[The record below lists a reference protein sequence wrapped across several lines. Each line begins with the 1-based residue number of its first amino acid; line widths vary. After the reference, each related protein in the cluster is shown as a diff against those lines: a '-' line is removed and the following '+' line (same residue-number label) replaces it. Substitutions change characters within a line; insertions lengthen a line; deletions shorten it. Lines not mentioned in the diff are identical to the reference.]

1 MLCYMLDGGRSVESS
16 IISACLSFA
25 HKAIKAQH
33 PPPLVWC
40 PSTWYIYIAI
50 PDFRLKTT
58 FMNHDLGSGGKVGL
72 QISDL
77 DAIRFLL
84 QNIIGDVKSGLI
96 SIIYYGCR
104 LNYLDT
110 SWCWFETS
118 QRKDLYIGVGVWLVH
133 VFFGITMPES
143 DKMCGWLTI

>member
-1 MLCYMLDGGRSVESS
+1 MIYLT
-16 IISACLSFA
+16 IINAFPVKQRMKNAFLENHIFTEYN
-25 HKAIKAQH
+25 
-33 PPPLVWC
+33 L
-40 PSTWYIYIAI
+40 
-50 PDFRLKTT
+50 
-58 FMNHDLGSGGKVGL
+58 FMNHDLGSGGNVGL

-110 SWCWFETS
+110 S
-118 QRKDLYIGVGVWLVH
+118 
-133 VFFGITMPES
+133 
-143 DKMCGWLTI
+143 